1 MGGTES
7 HRTELPRVGPL
18 LRELK
23 VPGGNVLLGDSLASL

>member
-7 HRTELPRVGPL
+7 HQTELPRAGLL
-18 LRELK
+18 LRELL